1 MEITP
6 RLLGLKTRMR
16 IMKKSFAVIL
26 ATVMS
31 LTLTA
36 CDPPIPASLLVA
48 EAEKTVYCETG
59 SQALFAGA
67 GYADLSYSW
76 TEIMSSQCPDMMIDP
91 ADDLSTADL
100 VMRSEGAP
108 SCEAR
113 VSAPAGFESVAIAF
127 YLDAAFAIT
136 IDLQNLVDIFDG
148 KITDWSDPAFAELNP
163 EVEFEEIPIQV
174 VPEAPAAAIAALKQ
188 WAKEKTGVEPALSL
202 LTADD
207 ELDWSGRLAE
217 FENGAIALF
226 PYSIVSLD
234 GGTYAS
240 VGTQNAEGETELLS
254 PSPQSIYVAST
265 RWRSLLDGE
274 FLRAEFDAS
283 SEAEP
288 FPGTAEAGEPYQLV
302 YPVFLDLCGEKNML
316 QSAVARYIV
325 RLDAQGLMATSTLGA
340 LPERI
345 RIDAAAHLGRD
356 LPAVEVDPESL
367 GG

>member
-1 MEITP
+1 
-6 RLLGLKTRMR
+6 MR
-16 IMKKSFAVIL
+16 IMKKSFALLLAAVI
-26 ATVMS
+26 S

-59 SQALFAGA
+59 SQTLFADA
-67 GYADLSYSW
+67 GYADLTYSW
-76 TEIMSSQCPDMMIDP
+76 TEIMASQCPDMMIDP
-91 ADDLSTADL
+91 AEDIGSADL
-100 VMRSEGAP
+100 VMRSAGAP

-113 VSAPAGFESVAIAF
+113 VSAPAGFESVAVAF
-127 YLDAAFAIT
+127 YLDAAFALT

-148 KITDWSDPAFAELNP
+148 KITDWSDPAFQALNP
-163 EVEFEEIPIQV
+163 EVEFEQIPIQV
-174 VPEAPAAAIAALKQ
+174 VAEAPAAAIAALKL
-188 WAKEKTGVEPALSL
+188 WAKEKTGVEPELSL
-202 LTADD
+202 LSAVD
-207 ELDWSGRLAE
+207 EVDWSSKMAE
-217 FENGAIALF
+217 FENGAIGLF

-240 VGTQNAEGETELLS
+240 VATLNAAGETEELS

-265 RWRSLLDGE
+265 RFRAVLDGE
-274 FLRAEFDAS
+274 FLNAEFDS
-283 SEAEP
+283 SLEAEP

-302 YPVFLDLCGEKNML
+302 YPVYLDLCGEQNML

-345 RIDAAAHLGRD
+345 RIDSASHLGRD
-356 LPAVEVDPESL
+356 LPPVEVDPESL

>member
-1 MEITP
+1 
-6 RLLGLKTRMR
+6 MR
-16 IMKKSFAVIL
+16 IMKKSFALLL
-26 ATVMS
+26 AAVMS

-59 SQALFAGA
+59 SQTLFAGA
-67 GYADLSYSW
+67 GYADLTYSW

-91 ADDLSTADL
+91 AEDVMSADL

-108 SCEAR
+108 TCEAR
-113 VSAPAGFESVAIAF
+113 VSAPAGFESVAVAF
-127 YLDAAFAIT
+127 YLDAAFALT

-148 KITDWSDPAFAELNP
+148 KITDWSDPAFQELNP
-163 EVEFEEIPIQV
+163 EVEFEQIPIQV
-174 VPEAPAAAIAALKQ
+174 VAEAPTAAISALKL
-188 WAKEKTGVEPALSL
+188 WAKEKTGVEPELSL
-202 LTADD
+202 LVADD
-207 ELDWSGRLAE
+207 EADWSTKMAE
-217 FENGAIALF
+217 FENGAIGLF

-234 GGTYAS
+234 GFTYAS
-240 VGTQNAEGETELLS
+240 VGTTNAAGETELLS

-265 RWRSLLDGE
+265 RWKSVLDGE
-274 FLRAEFDAS
+274 FLLAEFDSS

-302 YPVFLDLCGEKNML
+302 YPVYLDLCGEQNML
-316 QSAVARYIV
+316 QSAVGRYVV

-340 LPERI
+340 LPEGI
-345 RIDAAAHLGRD
+345 RIDAASHLGRD
-356 LPAVEVDPESL
+356 LPPVEVDPETL

>member
-1 MEITP
+1 
-6 RLLGLKTRMR
+6 
-16 IMKKSFAVIL
+16 MKKSFAALL
-26 ATVMS
+26 AAVMS

-59 SQALFAGA
+59 SQTLFAGS
-67 GYADLSYSW
+67 GYADLTYSW
-76 TEIMSSQCPDMMIDP
+76 TEIMLSQCPEMMIDP
-91 ADDLSTADL
+91 ADDVSTADL

-113 VSAPAGFESVAIAF
+113 VSAPAGFEAGAIAF
-127 YLDAAFAIT
+127 YLDAAFALT

-148 KITDWSDPAFAELNP
+148 KITDWSDPAFKELNP
-163 EVEFEEIPIQV
+163 EVEFEELPIQV
-174 VPEAPAAAIAALKQ
+174 APEAPAAAISALKS

-202 LTADD
+202 LTAVDD
-207 ELDWSGRLAE
+207 VDWSSKMAE
-217 FENGAIALF
+217 FENGAIGLF
-226 PYSIVSLD
+226 PYSVASLD
-234 GGTYAS
+234 GATYAS
-240 VGTQNAEGETELLS
+240 VGTTNAAGEVELLS

-265 RWRSLLDGE
+265 RWRSVLDGE
-274 FLRAEFDAS
+274 FLLAEFDQS

-302 YPVFLDLCGEKNML
+302 YPVYLDLCGEQSML

-345 RIDAAAHLGRD
+345 RIDSASHLGRD
-356 LPAVEVDPESL
+356 LPAVEVDPESI